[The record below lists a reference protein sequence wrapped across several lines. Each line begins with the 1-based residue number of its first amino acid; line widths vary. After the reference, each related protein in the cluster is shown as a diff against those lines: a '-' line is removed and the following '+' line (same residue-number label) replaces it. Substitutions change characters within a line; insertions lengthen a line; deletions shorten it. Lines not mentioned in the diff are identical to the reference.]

1 MSVCYVT
8 YDVEDYMQQFE
19 SCESKTLPNT
29 YWTVICSESTIATQ
43 SCMTLFKGINAKYGI
58 RIQAFIFATSLKVKP
73 DTNLNESDVY
83 VPPIVGKLDYRTSTM
98 LGY

>member
-1 MSVCYVT
+1 
-8 YDVEDYMQQFE
+8 
-19 SCESKTLPNT
+19 
-29 YWTVICSESTIATQ
+29 
-43 SCMTLFKGINAKYGI
+43 MTLFIGINAKYGI

-73 DTNLNESDVY
+73 DTNLNEADVY